1 MNFSVV
7 IVLHNSAPELAALLQ
22 SIDAHLAARPQVIC
36 ADSGSTDD
44 GASVAREWGAEV
56 LVMDGNPGYGAANNA
71 ALDLVRADTTVLV
84 NPDCRLIDDGL
95 SRLAQAGSERRALLA
110 PRLLNDDGTL
120 QDSAHP
126 LPGGYDGY
134 LAALTAPRLLPAKL
148 RDRLQPFR
156 SQTKTEVG
164 WAIGA
169 CLAARTSLLRQLGP
183 FNADDFLFAEDLEL
197 CLRAR
202 ALGIPTI
209 FEPSVA
215 LVHSGAHTSR
225 AESEHQDFV
234 ELDRNSGVVTE
245 HSHRARIANEDH
257 VDSRLFRRKCAGI
270 VVRRDHHNRLAEPLH
285 LGEARQ
291 RHRQSRGVE
300 RDFDLVWHRGH
311 RLLLV

>member
-95 SRLAQAGSERRALLA
+95 SQLAQASSERRALLA

-225 AESEHQDFV
+225 AESEQERFN
-234 ELDRNSGVVTE
+234 LQ
-245 HSHRARIANEDH
+245 AR
-257 VDSRLFRRKCAGI
+257 RRREVILQQLGEGAL
-270 VVRRDHHNRLAEPLH
+270 RRDDRTQALTFSARAALGRDAARNKMLLAALRGAQNR
-285 LGEARQ
+285 
-291 RHRQSRGVE
+291 SS
-300 RDFDLVWHRGH
+300 
-311 RLLLV
+311 

>member
-225 AESEHQDFV
+225 G
-234 ELDRNSGVVTE
+234 ELKQERFDLQ
-245 HSHRARIANEDH
+245 AR
-257 VDSRLFRRKCAGI
+257 RRREVILQQLGEGAL
-270 VVRRDHHNRLAEPLH
+270 RRDDRTQALTFTARAALGRDPSRNKMLLAALRSAQNR
-285 LGEARQ
+285 
-291 RHRQSRGVE
+291 SS
-300 RDFDLVWHRGH
+300 
-311 RLLLV
+311 